1 LPLAARLAS
10 AWLDSSCPG
19 LSFVLA
25 AISMSPDISQTI
37 QEIALLV
44 VPVLMAVT
52 FHEVAHGYVAN
63 LLGDPT
69 ARLAGRLTLN
79 PLKHL
84 DVLGTLAFLLTRMI
98 GWAKPVPVDARY
110 FRNPAQGMLL
120 VALAGPAMNFLLA
133 CLFALAVRV
142 VEHAGSGV
150 VAGTLAFQVLQP
162 LLYMCGA
169 GVSVNLALGFF
180 NLLPVPPLDG
190 SNILVAFLPPRLAVR
205 YLEFGR
211 WGFFLLLLLAVTG
224 VFGWLISPLV
234 SYFFKLL
241 LF

>member
-1 LPLAARLAS
+1 MP
-10 AWLDSSCPG
+10 
-19 LSFVLA
+19 
-25 AISMSPDISQTI
+25 PDISQTI
-37 QEIALLV
+37 QEIALLL

-52 FHEVAHGYVAN
+52 FHEVAHGVVAN
-63 LLGDPT
+63 WLGDPT

-110 FRNPAQGMLL
+110 FRNPIQGMML

-133 CLFALAVRV
+133 CLFAMAF
-142 VEHAGSGV
+142 HAGKRLGV
-150 VAGTLAFQVLQP
+150 GVMAGTLAYQVLEP
-162 LLYMCGA
+162 LLYMCAA

-224 VFGWLISPLV
+224 VLGWLISPLV
-234 SYFFKLL
+234 LHFANVL

>member
-1 LPLAARLAS
+1 M
-10 AWLDSSCPG
+10 
-19 LSFVLA
+19 F
-25 AISMSPDISQTI
+25 PDISQTI

-63 LLGDPT
+63 WLGDPT

-84 DVLGTLAFLLTRMI
+84 DVIGTLAFLLTRMI
-98 GWAKPVPVDARY
+98 GWAKPVPVDPRY
-110 FRNPAQGMLL
+110 FRDPVKGMML

-142 VEHAGSGV
+142 VEFMGAGV
-150 VAGTLAFQVLQP
+150 MPATIAYKVLEP
-162 LLYMCGA
+162 VLYMCAA
-169 GVSVNLALGFF
+169 GVSVNVALGVF

-190 SNILVAFLPPRLAVR
+190 SNVLAAFLPPRLAAR
-205 YLEFGR
+205 YLDFGR
-211 WGFFLLLLLAVTG
+211 WGFLLLLLLAVTG
-224 VFGWLISPLV
+224 VLGRLILPPV
-234 SYFFKLL
+234 SLL
-241 LF
+241 SRILL

>member
-1 LPLAARLAS
+1 
-10 AWLDSSCPG
+10 
-19 LSFVLA
+19 
-25 AISMSPDISQTI
+25 MSPDISRMI
-37 QEIALLV
+37 QEIALLL

-63 LLGDPT
+63 WLGDPT
-69 ARLAGRLTLN
+69 ARMAGRLSLN

-110 FRNPAQGMLL
+110 FRNPVKGMML

-133 CLFALAVRV
+133 CLFTLAVHGI
-142 VEHAGSGV
+142 EIGGAGV
-150 VAGTLAFQVLQP
+150 IPGTLAFKVLEP
-162 LLYMCGA
+162 LLYMCAA
-169 GVSVNLALGFF
+169 GVKVNLALGFF

-190 SNILVAFLPPRLAVR
+190 SNVLVAFLPPRLAIR

-224 VFGWLISPLV
+224 VLGWLISPPV
-234 SYFFKLL
+234 MYFAKLL
-241 LF
+241 LN